1 MSSDSERFGEFVQRQ
16 AQNRQQYS
24 QKSRLKEGIEA
35 ANKSL
40 AVGQHYEAGL
50 ILRDRI
56 LPAVRD
62 LPWTKP
68 VELYHRELQDSTL
81 PWHWSAVDRF
91 TSDPTG
97 ICTRVARG
105 PSGVG
110 DLPTTVNGDT
120 TDYEAAAQTIARTLA
135 SVESI
140 ASHHDVTAAELKR
153 KADAMGHSVK
163 LGEHKQRPDMSFG
176 DPVSAIR
183 TDLGSL
189 KHYYTGGT
197 GGGKSNG
204 AGRQFE
210 DYYVSSLGEGRDYK
224 SLDPAGLAT
233 ENVNAYDVPQ
243 WQQPLRRAREE
254 HEEPAD
260 WTDIDDYEPQ
270 AEFLVPLSPDL
281 SDYRLPYDREAGE
294 FVPEPFSIPAAEVS
308 ADLYQAFL
316 EPQLSDGEGRALGD
330 AYRAVDN
337 NYDDWS
343 LDNLAREIR
352 SRDGLQ
358 ESSKESAV
366 RALQNLQSQGFI
378 RTGADEH
385 ALSRDHWRT
394 IFNST
399 DIITAINMNGL
410 GRKESRYFALAHIIE
425 RLWTLRIRGS
435 GQPQLATW
443 LRELSGVAP
452 HREIRRKESEVVRNL
467 MEFIVSNLYRIMRKP
482 RDLNMEILADT
493 QDPGDVERG
502 VRTRFNRYVVF
513 GGSDNELKDI
523 FEWAGQDEW
532 DSLKNSLV
540 DKPGHAGIVKGCEAA
555 SNTDRWGIG
564 PVHLTPPSWHH
575 HDKDEGPSGWEKRV
589 QISRQT
595 DAMHDE
601 ELRTPEFAWDLDGD
615 GATEAVD
622 EDSFGEPDEADEPDD
637 PREKMSTERYAK
649 LKARQLRSHT
659 DMGYR
664 KIADEIPDN
673 PETGRNFAHTTVQ
686 EWVNDV
692 EKNSGEVVLDLDTV

>member
-24 QKSRLKEGIEA
+24 QKSSLKEGIEA
-35 ANKSL
+35 ANESL
-40 AVGQHYEAGL
+40 AVGQYHDAGL

-68 VELYHRELQDSTL
+68 IELYHRELQDSTL

-97 ICTRVARG
+97 VCARVARG
-105 PSGVG
+105 PAGVD

-120 TDYEAAAQTIARTLA
+120 TDYEAAAKTIARTLA

-163 LGEHKQRPDMSFG
+163 LGEHKQKPDMSFG

-189 KHYYTGGT
+189 KHYFTGGT
-197 GGGKSNG
+197 GGGKSNA

-210 DYYVSSLGEGRDYK
+210 DYYISSLGEGRDYK
-224 SLDPAGLAT
+224 CLDPAGLST

-243 WQQPLRRAREE
+243 WQQALRRAREE
-254 HEEPAD
+254 HDEPAD
-260 WTDIDDYEPQ
+260 WTDIEDYEPQ

-281 SDYRLPYDREAGE
+281 SDYRLPYDRDDSE
-294 FVPEPFSIPAAEVS
+294 FVPKPFTIPAAEVS

-337 NYDDWS
+337 NLDDWS

-358 ESSKESAV
+358 DSSKESAV

-385 ALSRDHWRT
+385 ALSRDRWRS
-394 IFNST
+394 IFHST
-399 DIITAINMNGL
+399 DVITAINMNAL
-410 GRKESRYFALAHIIE
+410 ERKESRYFVLSHLIE

-467 MEFIVSNLYRIMRKP
+467 MEFIVSKLYRIMRKP
-482 RDLNMEILADT
+482 RDLNMEVLADT

-513 GGSDNELKDI
+513 EGSDSELKDI
-523 FEWAGQDEW
+523 FSWSGQDEW
-532 DSLKNSLV
+532 YSLKNSLV

-595 DAMHDE
+595 NAMHDE
-601 ELRTPEFAWDLDGD
+601 ELRTPEYAWDLDGD
-615 GATEAVD
+615 GDAEAVD

-637 PREKMSTERYAK
+637 PSEKLSTKQYAEMT
-649 LKARQLRSHT
+649 ARQMYSHSGKSYEQIT
-659 DMGYR
+659 E
-664 KIADEIPDN
+664 EIPNN
-673 PETGRNFAHTTVQ
+673 PDTGKPYDRSTIHG
-686 EWVNDV
+686 WVSDI
-692 EKNSGEVVLDLDTV
+692 EKGSGELVLDLESA